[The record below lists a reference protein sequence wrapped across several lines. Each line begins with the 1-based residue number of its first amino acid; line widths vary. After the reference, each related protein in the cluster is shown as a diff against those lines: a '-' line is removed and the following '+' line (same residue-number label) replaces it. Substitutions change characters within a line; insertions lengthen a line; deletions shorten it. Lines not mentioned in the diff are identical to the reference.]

1 MKLHKIILLLILL
14 SGFSIEIPAQNSLQN
29 EIGKLEYDTLKRDM
43 VKTKHLDH
51 INISDTSSVS
61 CANYLFRV
69 KEPLYISF
77 KSNYFT
83 MGMEME
89 KVPGQLEC
97 QLKITD
103 DNLLTNQV
111 LIRILYHQ

>member
-61 CANYLFRV
+61 CANYLFGNGNGERSGT
-69 KEPLYISF
+69 I
-77 KSNYFT
+77 
-83 MGMEME
+83 GMSI
-89 KVPGQLEC
+89 K
-97 QLKITD
+97 
-103 DNLLTNQV
+103 NN
-111 LIRILYHQ
+111 R

>member
-51 INISDTSSVS
+51 INISDT
-61 CANYLFRV
+61 
-69 KEPLYISF
+69 
-77 KSNYFT
+77 
-83 MGMEME
+83 
-89 KVPGQLEC
+89 
-97 QLKITD
+97 
-103 DNLLTNQV
+103 
-111 LIRILYHQ
+111 

>member
-1 MKLHKIILLLILL
+1 M
-14 SGFSIEIPAQNSLQN
+14 
-29 EIGKLEYDTLKRDM
+29 
-43 VKTKHLDH
+43 
-51 INISDTSSVS
+51 
-61 CANYLFRV
+61 

-111 LIRILYHQ
+111 YYQNAKSVDPILYHQ

>member
-83 MGMEME
+83 MGMENGESSGTIGMSI
-89 KVPGQLEC
+89 K
-97 QLKITD
+97 
-103 DNLLTNQV
+103 NN
-111 LIRILYHQ
+111 R

>member
-61 CANYLFRV
+61 CANYLFRYGNGNG
-69 KEPLYISF
+69 ESSGTI
-77 KSNYFT
+77 
-83 MGMEME
+83 GMSI
-89 KVPGQLEC
+89 K
-97 QLKITD
+97 
-103 DNLLTNQV
+103 NN
-111 LIRILYHQ
+111 R

>member
-77 KSNYFT
+77 KSCLLYT
-83 MGMEME
+83 SDAA
-89 KVPGQLEC
+89 
-97 QLKITD
+97 D
-103 DNLLTNQV
+103 D
-111 LIRILYHQ
+111 

>member
-29 EIGKLEYDTLKRDM
+29 EIGKVLEYDTLKRDM

-69 KEPLYISF
+69 KEPLYILLSLIISLWEWKWRKF
-77 KSNYFT
+77 R
-83 MGMEME
+83 
-89 KVPGQLEC
+89 
-97 QLKITD
+97 
-103 DNLLTNQV
+103 DNWNV
-111 LIRILYHQ
+111 N

>member
-61 CANYLFRV
+61 CSKLLVSCERII
-69 KEPLYISF
+69 YISF
-77 KSNYFT
+77 KSIISLWEWKWRKFR
-83 MGMEME
+83 
-89 KVPGQLEC
+89 
-97 QLKITD
+97 
-103 DNLLTNQV
+103 DNWNV
-111 LIRILYHQ
+111 N